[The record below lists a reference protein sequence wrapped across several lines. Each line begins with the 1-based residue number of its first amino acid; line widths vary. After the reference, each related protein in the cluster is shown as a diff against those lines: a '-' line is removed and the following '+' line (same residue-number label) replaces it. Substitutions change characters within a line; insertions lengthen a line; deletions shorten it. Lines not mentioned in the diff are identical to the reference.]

1 MGNVNP
7 SQWVILARIPNEMI
21 FSLRVLLSTR
31 GYATHARPSKLKGTM
46 SLDHFLQRQRTIHFY
61 RKILRGTKAIRDP
74 ATKKESRGFAR
85 AEFERHRHVT
95 DLVSFAL
102 AMRARRLRK
111 LTSCPKPVTY
121 TISPLHWKDRV
132 GEHGEVHS
140 KYVKYSFVQL
150 SRPAPVSSS
159 PTVLAGRLRA
169 RSAPHRL
176 VALESTVFLVVVQL
190 SASSV
195 V

>member
-1 MGNVNP
+1 MGKDHFNVNP

-95 DLVSFAL
+95 DLSHIRYL
-102 AMRARRLRK
+102 
-111 LTSCPKPVTY
+111 
-121 TISPLHWKDRV
+121 
-132 GEHGEVHS
+132 
-140 KYVKYSFVQL
+140 L
-150 SRPAPVSSS
+150 STGKTEWENMERYI
-159 PTVLAGRLRA
+159 
-169 RSAPHRL
+169 
-176 VALESTVFLVVVQL
+176 
-190 SASSV
+190 ASM
-195 V
+195 